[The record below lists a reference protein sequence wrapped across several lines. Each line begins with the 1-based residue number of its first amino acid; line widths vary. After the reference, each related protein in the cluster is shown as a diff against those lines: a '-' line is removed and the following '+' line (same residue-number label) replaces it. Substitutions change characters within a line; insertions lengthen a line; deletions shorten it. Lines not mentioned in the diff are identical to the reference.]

1 MTAQAVR
8 EVANTLFLVFLCNFA
23 LIVLVAGITGVSR
36 IAIVMAGGAGSASV
50 AMVHGEAVGAVV
62 GGRPPGVG
70 RVAQGTI
77 EPEYTGVEG
86 RVSMALEASRR
97 RTLIL
102 APRMTL

>member
-8 EVANTLFLVFLCNFA
+8 EVANTLFLVFLGDLA
-23 LIVLVAGITGVSR
+23 LIVLVASVASVSR
-36 IAIVMAGGAGSASV
+36 VAIGMAGGAGSPGV
-50 AMVHGEAVGAVV
+50 TVVHGEAVGAIV

-70 RVAQGTI
+70 RVAQGAI

-97 RTLIL
+97 CTNIL
-102 APRMTL
+102 ATGMTL